1 MCVFMCMHV
10 DSVCAF
16 HVNLRIFI
24 RVCVCVFFF
33 CIHSPH
39 AWFVC
44 LHHAL
49 LLCVCASASANHNS
63 PFRIL
68 TPSFHHIVS
77 QSQLADESQVP
88 AGLTRNS
95 REREKKKKKEREN
108 LDTPSPCSLFPVLF
122 PVAPLTPFK
131 PSTCI
136 SDPRELFVSPKT
148 SSNESGAAGF

>member
-33 CIHSPH
+33 AYTAHMHDLC
-39 AWFVC
+39 
-44 LHHAL
+44 AL

-136 SDPRELFVSPKT
+136 SDARELFVSPKT